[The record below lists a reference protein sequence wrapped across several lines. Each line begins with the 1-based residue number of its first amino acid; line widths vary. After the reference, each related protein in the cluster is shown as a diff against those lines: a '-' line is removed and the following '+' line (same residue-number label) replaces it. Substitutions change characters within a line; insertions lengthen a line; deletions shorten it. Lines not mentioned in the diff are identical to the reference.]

1 MVFLFGTEK
10 MIKMSRNI
18 SSKVLD
24 LQKNDNKLKVS
35 IEPID

>member
-18 SSKVLD
+18 SGNVLD
-24 LQKNDNKLKVS
+24 LQKIDNKLKV
-35 IEPID
+35 